1 MDVATHRTGKTR
13 AVEAEPLV
21 VLVDD
26 VRSFR
31 DGRACRIARSAE
43 AALQLLAEMRDCP
56 IDELWLDYDL
66 GGDTTVLPVVQH
78 LVDAALAGQPIRV
91 GRVRVHSSNSS
102 GAHQIVALLRRAGY
116 PVERDY
122 NRAIWTW

>member
-1 MDVATHRTGKTR
+1 VA
-13 AVEAEPLV
+13 ADPLV

-43 AALQLLAEMRDCP
+43 AALELLTQLCDREV
-56 IDELWLDYDL
+56 DELWLDFDL
-66 GGDTTVLPVVQH
+66 GGDTTVMPVVKH
-78 LVDAALAGQPIRV
+78 LVEAAHAGRPVPIR
-91 GRVRVHSSNSS
+91 RVRVHSSNSR
-102 GAHQIVALLRRAGY
+102 GAHRIVILLRQAGY

>member
-1 MDVATHRTGKTR
+1 
-13 AVEAEPLV
+13 VEAEPLV

-31 DGRACRIARSAE
+31 DGRACRIARSPK
-43 AALQLLAEMRDCP
+43 AALDLLAELRDVA

-66 GGDTTVLPVVQH
+66 GGDVTVLPVVDH
-78 LVDAALAGQPIRV
+78 LLEAAEAGRPISIR
-91 GRVRVHSSNSS
+91 RVRVHSSNSR
-102 GAHQIVALLRRAGY
+102 GAWQIVNLLRKAGY